1 MKIEVLDTV
10 YEGEVTEISVQSD
23 SNTPSYTAKIT
34 ITNQNKK
41 IKPGMACTVILPEKE
56 KTSEEDSKIF
66 IVPVETV
73 SVTEKN
79 ENFVYV
85 VNENKAERR
94 IVKTGKLYNNG
105 IAITEGLQKGD
116 QLITSGYHKL
126 TQDTPVTIKNKQ

>member
-1 MKIEVLDTV
+1 
-10 YEGEVTEISVQSD
+10 
-23 SNTPSYTAKIT
+23 
-34 ITNQNKK
+34 
-41 IKPGMACTVILPEKE
+41 MACTVILPEKE
-56 KTSEEDSKIF
+56 KSSEEASKIF

>member
-1 MKIEVLDTV
+1 
-10 YEGEVTEISVQSD
+10 
-23 SNTPSYTAKIT
+23 
-34 ITNQNKK
+34 
-41 IKPGMACTVILPEKE
+41 MACTVTLPEKE
-56 KTSEEDSKIF
+56 KSSEEASNTF

-105 IAITEGLQKGD
+105 IAITEGLEKGD

-126 TQDTPVTIKNKQ
+126 TQDTPVTIINKQ